1 MNVTLISVMF
11 RALKIISKNLE
22 NRENLIILEGIETQH
37 CLDRLGKE
45 SWRAEET
52 SHLNCSEN

>member
-45 SWRAEET
+45 S
-52 SHLNCSEN
+52 